1 MAKRIRKKRGGG
13 KQMMPLPVKK
23 QEEFLPP
30 SIKEDPKKE
39 GEFSVS
45 WELFLKFYLLPSYS
59 QTIYTIQQSFNL
71 LIF

>member
-45 WELFLKFYLLPSYS
+45 
-59 QTIYTIQQSFNL
+59 
-71 LIF
+71 